1 MTATTATVVD
11 LPRHTVEAAKDTHP
25 AGGRCAAHKE
35 HAANLDE
42 RGTQDARHR
51 AAAPSTRR
59 ASTRTFQTEL
69 TYVSDR

>member
-11 LPRHTVEAAKDTHP
+11 CRANTAQATKDTHP
-25 AGGRCAAHKE
+25 AAGRCAAHKE
-35 HAANLDE
+35 QPASPGG
-42 RGTQDARHR
+42 RGTQDARRR
-51 AAAPSTRR
+51 AAASSTRR